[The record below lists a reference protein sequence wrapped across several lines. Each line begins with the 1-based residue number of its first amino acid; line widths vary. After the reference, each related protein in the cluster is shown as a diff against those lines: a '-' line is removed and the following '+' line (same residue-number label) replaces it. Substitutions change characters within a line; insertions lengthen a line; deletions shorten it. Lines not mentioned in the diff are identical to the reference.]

1 MLNHWHQSCLSN
13 LSEVTLQDGYEMS
26 EGEYYL
32 GISKTADPN
41 CPRLVLGFKLDGE
54 KVEIYRNREA
64 YIVVN
69 TKTDKY
75 LMCLGWKHAHYVFEE
90 CVRALA
96 PAGRA

>member
-1 MLNHWHQSCLSN
+1 MLSHWHQSCLFDLN
-13 LSEVTLQDGYEMS
+13 EVTLEGGPEMN

-32 GISKTADPN
+32 GINNTGHPN
-41 CPRLVLGFKLDGE
+41 YPRLVLGFKLDGE
-54 KVEIYRNREA
+54 KVEIYKNREA

-90 CVRALA
+90 CVRTLA

>member
-1 MLNHWHQSCLSN
+1 MN
-13 LSEVTLQDGYEMS
+13 

-32 GISKTADPN
+32 GVNKTGDPDY
-41 CPRLVLGFKLDGE
+41 PRLILGFKLDGE
-54 KVEIYRNREA
+54 KVEIYKNREA

-90 CVRALA
+90 CVRTLG